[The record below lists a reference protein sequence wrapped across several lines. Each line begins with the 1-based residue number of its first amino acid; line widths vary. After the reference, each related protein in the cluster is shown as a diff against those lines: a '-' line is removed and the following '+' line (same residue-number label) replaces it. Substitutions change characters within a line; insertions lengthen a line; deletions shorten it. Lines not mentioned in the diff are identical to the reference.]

1 MHLRRDRVTGVI
13 GPEYQRLKHQIRAR
27 IISGE
32 YPLGKPIPSTARLA
46 AETGMSVPV
55 VRRAVDQLKADGILE
70 GHPGKG
76 VFVRAMPADADSERM
91 SVEAL
96 SRQVAELRE
105 MAERDGLDEI
115 RAAVGRLE
123 ANLIELYGKLG
134 LDYPDGS
141 SDIPRKAAAGRGRA
155 GR

>member
-1 MHLRRDRVTGVI
+1 VTGEI
-13 GPEYQRLKHQIRAR
+13 GPLYRRVAADVRSKIS
-27 IISGE
+27 SGE
-32 YPLGKPIPSTARLA
+32 YPVGKAIPSTIKLRKQYGASD
-46 AETGMSVPV
+46 SVI
-55 VRRAVDQLKADGILE
+55 RQAVSELQKDGILE

-76 VFVRAMPADADSERM
+76 VFVRALPADADSERV

-123 ANLIELYGKLG
+123 ANLIELYGRLAF
-134 LDYPDGS
+134 DYPGGT
-141 SDIPRKAAAGRGRA
+141 SDTPRKAAAGHGRP
-155 GR
+155 RR